1 MRGLLLCIRRQ
12 SSHLRITP
20 AYAGT
25 TNKISLI
32 FYPLK
37 GSPLHMRG
45 LLRKLQKGDLEDG
58 ITPAYAGTTRL
69 GDFAPSTQKDHPCM
83 CGDYIARHKK
93 IGQMKG
99 SPLHVRGLQ
108 ITVQIINLV
117 ARITPAC
124 AGTTEISEEIDKA
137 SKDHPRPCG
146 DYIFICSPL
155 ITIAGSPPPVRGLHI
170 RN

>member
-12 SSHLRITP
+12 SSHLR
-20 AYAGT
+20 
-25 TNKISLI
+25 
-32 FYPLK
+32 
-37 GSPLHMRG
+37 
-45 LLRKLQKGDLEDG
+45 

-146 DYIFICSPL
+146 DYADTEMIF
-155 ITIAGSPPPVRGLHI
+155 
-170 RN
+170 